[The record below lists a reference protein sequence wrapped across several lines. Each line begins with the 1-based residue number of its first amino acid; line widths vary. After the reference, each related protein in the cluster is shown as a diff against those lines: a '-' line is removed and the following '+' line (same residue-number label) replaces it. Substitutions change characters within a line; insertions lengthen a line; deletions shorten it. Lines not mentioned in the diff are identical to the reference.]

1 MIKIKRT
8 TIAITGLPM
17 AGKTCFTQRLITGNH
32 IESQPTFGVDVEF
45 ASYKDLPLQIWDM
58 GGHMAFRTHI
68 WENYI
73 KMSSALVYIFDAS
86 DLSQMEESAEWFW
99 KCFSW
104 MEDKKAPILF
114 LANKWDLV
122 EDPEAVINAIV
133 SGFRLNEIAL
143 KSIDSPFRFFFVSVK
158 SGAYISDAMNWLVV
172 KQFIEKRKLQ
182 NTILSLDIFVK
193 INGNIAHI
201 HDNSRERKEV
211 INTINTYRTKFE
223 ESEKDSLN
231 LLEEISYEGHKVLYI
246 SHSQLSLLVISKED
260 FIDRSSFSNILE
272 KIKPN
277 QPFEDVNEFYT
288 LYEHIKDSV
297 SNNFQLDISSTLSCD
312 LIITN

>member
-8 TIAITGLPM
+8 TIAITGLPK

-45 ASYKDLPLQIWDM
+45 ASYRDLPLQIWDM

-73 KMSSALVYIFDAS
+73 KMSSGLIYIFDAS
-86 DLSQMEESAEWFW
+86 DLSQIEESAEWFW

-104 MEDKKAPILF
+104 IEDKQAPILF

-122 EDPEAVINAIV
+122 EDQDAVMDVIV
-133 SGFRLNEIAL
+133 SGFRLNELAL
-143 KSIDSPFRFFFVSVK
+143 KSIHSPFRFFFVSVK
-158 SGAYISDAMNWLVV
+158 TGAYISDAMNWLIV
-172 KQFIEKRKLQ
+172 KQFIEKRKFQ
-182 NTILSLDIFVK
+182 NKILSLDIFVK

-201 HDNSRERKEV
+201 HDNSRERNEV
-211 INTINTYRTKFE
+211 INTINIYKTKFE
-223 ESEKDSLN
+223 ESESNALN

-246 SHSQLSLLVISKED
+246 SHSQLSLLVISKDD
-260 FIDRSSFSNILE
+260 FIDRSGFSNLLD
-272 KIKPN
+272 KIKTDKS
-277 QPFEDVNEFYT
+277 FEDINEFYT
-288 LYEHIKDSV
+288 LYENIKDSV
-297 SNNFQLDISSTLSCD
+297 SANFHLDITSTLSCD
-312 LIITN
+312 LLITN

>member
-8 TIAITGLPM
+8 TIAITGLPR

-73 KMSSALVYIFDAS
+73 KMSSALIYIFDAS

-114 LANKWDLV
+114 LANKWDIV

-143 KSIDSPFRFFFVSVK
+143 KSVDSPFRFFFVSVK

-172 KQFIEKRKLQ
+172 KQFIEKRKFQ

-193 INGNIAHI
+193 VNGNIAHI
-201 HDNSRERKEV
+201 HDNSRERNDV
-211 INTINTYRTKFE
+211 IKTINAYRTKFE

-231 LLEEISYEGHKVLYI
+231 LLEEISYEGHKILYI
-246 SHSQLSLLVISKED
+246 AHSQLSLLVISKED
-260 FIDRSSFSNILE
+260 FIDRSGFSNILE
-272 KIKPN
+272 KIKLN
-277 QPFEDVNEFYT
+277 QSFEDVNEFYT

-297 SNNFQLDISSTLSCD
+297 SHNFQLDITSTLSCD
-312 LIITN
+312 LLITC